1 MTHRIQKTIIHKY
14 LNLVDKP
21 TVTETDLSEFID
33 NIRPLYEKQVL
44 SNNDIYRQR
53 IEFVASK
60 AVSDLEAVRRK
71 RTVKEIKLEL
81 SPDTY
86 KLLKDD
92 LEGVDYSK
100 TSLADLTEFPN
111 EGSVDLNRDNC
122 IAILEK
128 FVVLKRR
135 LNTEAE
141 LERFVLEQ
149 FAQVFGRERV
159 ARQYSVGGFLALKTD
174 VDLGNGKVGIEI
186 KLADALNATDMQ
198 RVIGQVI
205 YYKKRF
211 YDSNLLVFLASRHP
225 ISSHIKELKEFIE
238 ELGVKVIY
246 CQAVNG

>member
-1 MTHRIQKTIIHKY
+1 MTHRIQKTIVYKY
-14 LNLVDKP
+14 LSLVDKP
-21 TVTETDLSEFID
+21 SVNEAELSEFIEAL
-33 NIRPLYEKQVL
+33 RPIYEKRVL
-44 SNNDIYRQR
+44 TNNDIYRQR
-53 IEFVASK
+53 IEFIASK
-60 AVSDLEAVRRK
+60 VVSDLEAIRRK
-71 RTVKEIKLEL
+71 RTVKEMKLEL

-100 TSLADLTEFPN
+100 TELTELLEFPV
-111 EGSVDLNRDNC
+111 EDPVELTRDNV
-122 IAILEK
+122 ITILEK

-149 FAQVFGRERV
+149 FAQIFGRERV

-186 KLADALNATDMQ
+186 KLADSLNATDMQ

-211 YDSNLLVFLASRHP
+211 YDSNLLVFLASRHS
-225 ISSHIKELKEFIE
+225 ISSHIKELKNFIE
-238 ELGVKVIY
+238 ELGVTVIY
-246 CQAVNG
+246 CQAVGG